1 MVKVLYDI
9 MSASWPRERN
19 SRKGSFCTAPADS
32 QEAEAQEAVGAQ
44 DDYSE
49 LGLAEALGVQL
60 QAPVVEALP
69 DSQILPDSVAVADGY
84 EPIGDENPPY
94 LEPEINDALEPEVT
108 EVPDTLIDQLS
119 PEKIEGSPP
128 ITPTEMEQ
136 TPPPPAPIEV
146 LESPQPDASA
156 VAPPLPSASS
166 TQDKGEETIEDVRE
180 RIRLLK

>member
-9 MSASWPRERN
+9 MSASWPREKK

-119 PEKIEGSPP
+119 PEKIEGSLRSLPLRWNRLRHR
-128 ITPTEMEQ
+128 
-136 TPPPPAPIEV
+136 PPPLRYLSHRNLMPQQWHLHCRQPA
-146 LESPQPDASA
+146 
-156 VAPPLPSASS
+156 APRTKAKRPLRTCGRGS
-166 TQDKGEETIEDVRE
+166 GC
-180 RIRLLK
+180 